1 MIAAHNLVKIYDTR
15 HGQHTVLDNIN
26 FKINLGDKSA
36 VIGRNGS
43 GKSTL
48 IRLLSGIESP
58 TSGKIIQNMSMSW
71 PLAFSGGF
79 QGSLTGIDN
88 MKFICRVYNVDPAGK
103 EKTLDEFTELG
114 KFLRE
119 EVKKYS
125 AGMRARLAFG
135 ISLLVDFQCYLV
147 DEITAVGDAAF
158 QEKCRYELFVRRAH
172 KTMIIVSHEEEVL
185 RDNCN
190 RFFLIN
196 DKKLYEF
203 ENADDAFDYYH
214 SIL

>member
-1 MIAAHNLVKIYDTR
+1 MIAAHNLVKKYDTR
-15 HGQHTVLDNIN
+15 HGQHTVLSDIN
-26 FKINLGDKSA
+26 FQINLGDKIG

-58 TSGKIIQNMSMSW
+58 TSGKIIKNISMSW

-103 EKTLDEFTELG
+103 EKILDEFTELG

-147 DEITAVGDAAF
+147 DEITAVGDTAF
-158 QEKCRYELFVRRAH
+158 QEKCRH
-172 KTMIIVSHEEEVL
+172 
-185 RDNCN
+185 
-190 RFFLIN
+190 
-196 DKKLYEF
+196 
-203 ENADDAFDYYH
+203 
-214 SIL
+214 